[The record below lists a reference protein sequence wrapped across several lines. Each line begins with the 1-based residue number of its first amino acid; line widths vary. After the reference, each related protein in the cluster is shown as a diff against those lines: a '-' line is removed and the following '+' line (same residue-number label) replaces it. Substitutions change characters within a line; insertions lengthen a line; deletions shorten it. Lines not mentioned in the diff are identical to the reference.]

1 MVDVAA
7 ASAFPLRV
15 PRFVL
20 AAPLPNFST
29 ASNVLSAS
37 KFSSSSIMDTNA
49 DDDEDSF
56 SSVDEYRREDDD
68 DAVFDEDVGGA
79 KATTQD
85 ETDAAAVS
93 ANRADDIFTMMCCYR
108 DWMEECVR
116 LPVPGN
122 DAEKKMRTRTYLL
135 QDI

>member
-1 MVDVAA
+1 MVA
-7 ASAFPLRV
+7 ASALPLRV

-37 KFSSSSIMDTNA
+37 KVSSSSIMDTNA

-56 SSVDEYRREDDD
+56 SSVDEYRREED

-93 ANRADDIFTMMCCYR
+93 ASRADDIFTMMFCYR
-108 DWMEECVR
+108 EWMEECVAIT
-116 LPVPGN
+116 GG
-122 DAEKKMRTRTYLL
+122 E
-135 QDI
+135 